1 MNGAVKKLFYLIVV
15 ILIASAIGS
24 HQTAYS
30 TTSQDPAQQASAAK
44 ASTAT
49 APPAVDADA
58 SGVMYFPADKVAQT
72 FSKGATLYNGNPERN
87 YRVHTFHRDK
97 PGEVEVHTKDTDVF
111 YMLEGSATFVTG
123 GTMVGGKDTAPNEI
137 RGTSMDGGV
146 VRQVGKGDVIII
158 PANVTHW
165 WKEVQQPITYFGV
178 KVR

>member
-1 MNGAVKKLFYLIVV
+1 LTGDETKSEGKVVTEATKKFFCLMMLILFAY
-15 ILIASAIGS
+15 AIGA
-24 HQTAYS
+24 HENAYS
-30 TTSQDPAQQASAAK
+30 ITTQDSASQTTP
-44 ASTAT
+44 
-49 APPAVDADA
+49 ADA
-58 SGVMYFPADKVAQT
+58 SGVMYFPADKVSLT

-87 YRVHTFHRDK
+87 YRVQTFHRDK

-111 YMLEGSATFVTG
+111 YMLEGSATFATG
-123 GTMVGGKDTAPNEI
+123 GAMVGGKDTAPNEI
-137 RGTSMDGGV
+137 RGASMDGGV